1 MLSSSSFFSTTLNLL
16 MLMLKLKTP
25 PASNREC
32 AKVRIKTNQSICFS
46 IDFKYFFKKLKSF
59 TWIIYVGL
67 IVTGG
72 NAMDRRK
79 NVEVFP
85 EKLDCALPPQLPDP
99 GELSPRQVPCLTFFW
114 KWAWG
119 RNIFQGRYRHS
130 LSVINDSLVV
140 CGGKGTEKSCIS
152 WKQGQTSWEDFH
164 TLRSVCSNYSNAI
177 HMSNQEPSIVG
188 LKPLF
193 LLGLQLGRA
202 IPYLIFVTGA
212 TGGARVNFLAGVNFY
227 RFNAKNWQ
235 FTV

>member
-16 MLMLKLKTP
+16 KLMLKLKTP

-32 AKVRIKTNQSICFS
+32 AKVRTKTNQSICFS

-59 TWIIYVGL
+59 TWIIHVGL

-72 NAMDRRK
+72 NEIDRRK

-85 EKLDCALPPQLPDP
+85 EKLDCPLPPQLPDP

-177 HMSNQEPSIVG
+177 HMSNQEPRIVS